1 MNQEKYYHENYKIII
16 RYVKI
21 LVLLKIMKT
30 EADNTLF
37 LTPPVYIQ
45 YTNYGFIILYALSAR
60 PRLQKKPQLKSKHK
74 KVLKLMN

>member
-1 MNQEKYYHENYKIII
+1 
-16 RYVKI
+16 
-21 LVLLKIMKT
+21 MKT